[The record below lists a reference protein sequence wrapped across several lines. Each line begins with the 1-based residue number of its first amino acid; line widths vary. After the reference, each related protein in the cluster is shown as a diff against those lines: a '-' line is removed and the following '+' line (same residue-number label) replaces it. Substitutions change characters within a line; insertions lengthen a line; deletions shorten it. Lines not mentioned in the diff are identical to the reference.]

1 MHKCC
6 ILLFTCATTRCVHL
20 ELVSGF
26 QADTLS
32 LCLKRFISRKA
43 KPDLF
48 INDNFKTFKSKEVK
62 AFLLNRQMKWEF
74 ILRKSPWWGGF
85 YERLINIIKTCLKKV
100 IGKSFLNYEEI
111 NSALIDVERT
121 LNSRPLTHLEED
133 NTEIALTPFHLLYG
147 RNVNTEN
154 LNSENAKYLRQRY
167 TVLKQVLEHF
177 SNRFFKEYI
186 NSLHEK
192 HCYGR
197 KKVNDECK
205 LRIEEIVLIK
215 QENVPRLKWHKGRVT
230 NFMAGQDKLIREVTL
245 RTINDNGKRITLKRP
260 L

>member
-1 MHKCC
+1 M
-6 ILLFTCATTRCVHL
+6 
-20 ELVSGF
+20 
-26 QADTLS
+26 
-32 LCLKRFISRKA
+32 
-43 KPDLF
+43 
-48 INDNFKTFKSKEVK
+48 
-62 AFLLNRQMKWEF
+62 
-74 ILRKSPWWGGF
+74 
-85 YERLINIIKTCLKKV
+85 
-100 IGKSFLNYEEI
+100 NYEEI

-121 LNSRPLTHLEED
+121 LNSRPLTYLEED
-133 NTEIALTPFHLLYG
+133 NTEKALTPFHLLYG

-154 LNSENAKYLRQRY
+154 LNNDVVSDSENAKYLRQRY

-177 SNRFFKEYI
+177 NNRFFNEYI

-192 HCYGR
+192 HCYDR
-197 KKVNDECK
+197 KKVSDECK

-245 RTINDNGKRITLKRP
+245 RTINDNGKTITLKRS